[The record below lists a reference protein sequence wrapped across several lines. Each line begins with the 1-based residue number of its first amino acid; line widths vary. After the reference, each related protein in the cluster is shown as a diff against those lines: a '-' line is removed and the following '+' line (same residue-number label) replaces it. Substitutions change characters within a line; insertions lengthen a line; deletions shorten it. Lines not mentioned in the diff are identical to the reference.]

1 MNGLLFT
8 SYCES
13 QRLSRSWQLGE
24 AKWALFCLYILNVHM
39 LMVAQMELWLKQ
51 KINFCL
57 CDVCLQRVEDNDG
70 EFLLIEAA
78 DHLPK
83 WLNPDSSENR
93 VGLHPKQELLG
104 YCFILHKVFIIC
116 FIFWQVFLYRGQ
128 LHILPYPSKLSPV
141 GFSKDVAPSVSQALA
156 VLSSHPH
163 VCQASPKICSALKK
177 RLNG

>member
-1 MNGLLFT
+1 MGLV
-8 SYCES
+8 
-13 QRLSRSWQLGE
+13 LS
-24 AKWALFCLYILNVHM
+24 LNVHM

-51 KINFCL
+51 KNNVCL

-104 YCFILHKVFIIC
+104 YYKVFIIY
-116 FIFWQVFLYRGQ
+116 FIF
-128 LHILPYPSKLSPV
+128 
-141 GFSKDVAPSVSQALA
+141 
-156 VLSSHPH
+156 
-163 VCQASPKICSALKK
+163 
-177 RLNG
+177 